1 MTPLR
6 RMVIEE
12 MRIRNLALS
21 TQEVYLGC
29 IARFAQYFGRSPDGL
44 SHEHVREYLVY
55 LAEESDTS
63 PEWRKVNACA
73 LRFLYHKTLHRDWPI
88 DQIPMAR
95 GARPVPVVL
104 CQAETER
111 FLQAVASV
119 KWRAMLMTL
128 YAAGLR
134 CSELTHLQVCDL
146 DYERQLIHVRRG
158 KGAKE
163 RYTLLAERL
172 QPALDAYIEAARP
185 EAWLFPGRDPSR
197 PISYGAVY
205 KACAKTAKRAGLG
218 KRVSPHTLRHSF
230 ATHLLEAGTDLR
242 TIQVLLGHR
251 SLRTTTTYLHV
262 APAAHPGLASP
273 LDRLGDVS
281 GERSS

>member
-6 RMVIEE
+6 QMVIEE
-12 MRIRNLALS
+12 MRIRNLAPS

-29 IARFAQYFGRSPDGL
+29 IARFAQYFGRSPDRL
-44 SHEHVREYLVY
+44 NHEHVREYLRY
-55 LAEESDTS
+55 LAEETDTG

-88 DQIPMAR
+88 DRIPLAR

-104 CQAETER
+104 SRAETGR
-111 FLQAVASV
+111 FLQAIVSV
-119 KWRAMLMTL
+119 KWRAILMTL

-134 CSELTHLQVCDL
+134 RSELTHLQVRDL
-146 DYERQLIHVRRG
+146 DYERRLIHVRRG

-172 QPALDAYIEAARP
+172 RPVLDAYVEAARP
-185 EAWLFPGRDPSR
+185 EVWLFPGRDPSV
-197 PISYGAVY
+197 PISDHAVY
-205 KACAKTAKRAGLG
+205 KACAATAKRAGLG

-262 APAAHPGLASP
+262 APAAQPGLASP
-273 LDRLGDVS
+273 LDQLGDVS
-281 GERSS
+281 VERSS

>member
-12 MRIRNLALS
+12 MRIRNLAPS
-21 TQEVYLGC
+21 TQEISLGC
-29 IARFAQYFGRSPDGL
+29 IARFAQHFGRSPDRL
-44 SHEHVREYLVY
+44 SHEHVREYLRY
-55 LAEESDTS
+55 LAEDSDTS
-63 PEWRKVNACA
+63 PGWRKVNACA

-88 DQIPMAR
+88 DRIPLAR
-95 GARPVPVVL
+95 EARSDSVVL
-104 CQAETER
+104 SQAEAER
-111 FLQAVASV
+111 FLQAIVGV

-134 CSELTHLQVCDL
+134 SSELTHLQVCDL
-146 DYERQLIHVRRG
+146 DYERRLIHVRRG

-172 QPALDAYIEAARP
+172 RPVLDAYIEAARP
-185 EAWLFPGRDPSR
+185 EAWMFPGKDPSR
-197 PISYGAVY
+197 PISHAAVY
-205 KACAKTAKRAGLG
+205 KACVTTTKRARLG
-218 KRVSPHTLRHSF
+218 KHVSPHTLRHSF

-242 TIQVLLGHR
+242 SIQVLLGHR

-262 APAAHPGLASP
+262 APTAQPGLASP

-281 GERSS
+281 AERSS